1 MLGIWLKPPFYCPA
15 GKSFYFL
22 LINFRKTNNPQSSND
37 NFDKIISSLS
47 EEIQNFDGYFNEI
60 SCDLSPY
67 DVRQTQIAT
76 MQIKEKFLVLQD
88 SLKPKKKFG
97 FKSRNKK
104 VSSYQRKD
112 DRN

>member
-1 MLGIWLKPPFYCPA
+1 MSIQLVFFI
-15 GKSFYFL
+15 
-22 LINFRKTNNPQSSND
+22 IFRNTNSIQSTKD
-37 NFDKIISSLS
+37 DFDKIISSLS

-104 VSSYQRKD
+104 VSFD
-112 DRN
+112 TRNDNDKFK

>member
-1 MLGIWLKPPFYCPA
+1 M
-15 GKSFYFL
+15 
-22 LINFRKTNNPQSSND
+22 
-37 NFDKIISSLS
+37 S

-104 VSSYQRKD
+104 VSFNKRKD
-112 DRN
+112 DDKYEWNLKTLRLTSWLIYNEYLFCFRIQAAS